1 MSAGGNCV
9 IVGLIVLDLLG
20 RLAPMES
27 LLRLPAP
34 FIGTH
39 RVVAE
44 EIDEY
49 QHVNNAVYL
58 QWLDTIA
65 WAHSAALGLP
75 LERCLA
81 LRRGM
86 AIRHTRVDYL
96 EAALL
101 GDDLLLGTWIIAS
114 DGRLRCRRR
123 FDILRIADG
132 RRVLE
137 AEIEYFCL
145 NLDSGKPGRF
155 AAEFV
160 DRYAVLPPVATA
172 YAALPDSARH
182 TGHSRTDRQANGHA
196 PAG

>member
-1 MSAGGNCV
+1 MKS
-9 IVGLIVLDLLG
+9 
-20 RLAPMES
+20 M
-27 LLRLPAP
+27 LRLPVP
-34 FIGTH
+34 FTGTH

-49 QHVNNAVYL
+49 EHVNNTVYL

-65 WAHSAALGLP
+65 WAHSAELGLP

-101 GDDLLLGTWIIAS
+101 GDELLLGTWIIAS

-145 NLDSGKPGRF
+145 NLDTGRPSRF
-155 AAEFV
+155 AAEFF
-160 DRYAVLPPVATA
+160 DRYAVLPPVETA
-172 YAALPDSARH
+172 YAALPSSLRH
-182 TGHSRTDRQANGHA
+182 TGCSRNDRQANEQP
-196 PAG
+196 PAV